1 MEGTTYGRY
10 NVWKVQRMEGT
21 TYGTPSYLL
30 SVKAVAAEY
39 SVPSQGRSQAS
50 PMSGEWGSV
59 AERSKALV

>member
-1 MEGTTYGRY
+1 
-10 NVWKVQRMEGT
+10 MEGT